1 MAIVHGYC
9 DPRFNHVRNLFEE
22 RIATGEELGASL
34 CVNIDGENVIDLWGG
49 YADATKTQPWNEDT
63 LVVVWSCSKI
73 VTALAAIILIDRGLL
88 DADKKVSEY
97 WPEFGANGKENVTV
111 GHILS
116 HASGVPSWEEPVTIH
131 DIYCTESATEAL
143 AKQAPWWTPGEH
155 SGYHLFN
162 QGHLV
167 GELVRRTTRKTLN
180 QFVAE
185 EITIHLDADFRFGL
199 ESKDWSRTAD
209 IIPPPALPLDSLD
222 PQSIMKRAL
231 NGPLVK
237 AEYST
242 TREFREAEIGAANGF
257 GNARS
262 LCRIGSV
269 VSLAGTVDGKQ
280 YISPQTVDKMIHERI
295 RGHDLVLSSFLRFGL
310 GVGLPVPQT
319 VPWVP
324 EGRVCFWCGWGGAT
338 IVMDLDRRM
347 TIGYAMNKMGPGT
360 LGNPNTE
367 AYVNAVYS
375 VVGGKSPSDL

>member
-1 MAIVHGYC
+1 MAPVHGYC
-9 DPRFNHVRNLFEE
+9 DERFNHVRNLFEK
-22 RIATGEELGASL
+22 RIASGEELGASL

-49 YADATKTQPWNEDT
+49 YADRAKAQPWNQHT

-73 VTALAAIILIDRGLL
+73 VTALAALILIDRGLL
-88 DADKKVSEY
+88 DVDEKVSKY
-97 WPEFGANGKENVTV
+97 WPEFGANGKENVTI

-116 HASGVPSWEEPVTIH
+116 HASGVPAWDEPITVH
-131 DIYCTESATEAL
+131 DTYSTESATEKL
-143 AKQAPWWTPGEH
+143 AKQAPWWTPGEY
-155 SGYHLFN
+155 SGYHSFN

-167 GELVRRTTRKTLN
+167 GELARRTTGKTLS
-180 QFVAE
+180 QFIVD
-185 EITIHLDADFRFGL
+185 EITSHLDADFRLGL
-199 ESKDWSRTAD
+199 EREDWSRTAE
-209 IIPPPALPLDSLD
+209 IIPPAAFPLDSLD
-222 PQSIMKRAL
+222 PNSIMTRAL
-231 NGPLVK
+231 SGPVIK
-237 AEYST
+237 AEYSAT
-242 TREFREAEIGAANGF
+242 SEFREAEIGAANGF

-280 YISPQTVDKMIHERI
+280 YVLPQTIDKMIQERI
-295 RGHDLVLSSFLRFGL
+295 RGQDLVLSSFLRFGL

-338 IVMDLDRRM
+338 VVMDLDRRM

-360 LGNPNTE
+360 LGNANSE

-375 VVGGKSPSDL
+375 VMDRKSP

>member
-1 MAIVHGYC
+1 MATVHGYC
-9 DPRFNHVRNLFEE
+9 HARFNHVRDVLEE
-22 RIATGEELGASL
+22 RVATGEELGASL
-34 CVNIDGENVIDLWGG
+34 CVNVDGENVIDLWGG
-49 YADATKTQPWNEDT
+49 HADTTKTLPWNEDT
-63 LVVVWSCSKI
+63 LTVVWSCSKV
-73 VTALAAIILIDRGLL
+73 VTALAAVILIDRGLL

-97 WPEFGANGKENVTV
+97 WPEFGASGKENVTV

-116 HASGVPSWEEPVTIH
+116 HASGVPSWEQPVTIEET
-131 DIYCTESATEAL
+131 YCSKGATERL
-143 AKQAPWWTPGEH
+143 AQQAPWWTPGEH

-167 GELVRRTTRKTLN
+167 GELVRRTTGKTLK
-180 QFVAE
+180 QFIAE
-185 EITIHLDADFRFGL
+185 EIAIPLDADFRLGL
-199 ESKDWSRTAD
+199 EEIDWPRTAD
-209 IIPPPALPLDSLD
+209 IIPPLALPLDGLD
-222 PQSIMKRAL
+222 PKSVMVRTL
-231 NGPLVK
+231 TGPLVK
-237 AEYST
+237 AEYSM

-280 YISPQTVDKMIHERI
+280 YLSPETADKMIHERI
-295 RGHDLVLSSFLRFGL
+295 RGQDFVLGSFMRFGL

-319 VPWVP
+319 VPWIP

-360 LGNPNTE
+360 LGNANTE
-367 AYVNAVYS
+367 AYVKEAYAAFDEL
-375 VVGGKSPSDL
+375 PSGL